1 MHKKLHTALHTISHP
16 VIAIGG
22 AIVISIVGVF
32 LALQTNS
39 VAPSGQ
45 YTTAALAPIE
55 ATGGSNSDLSF
66 QVSGQIAS
74 IPVSIGQQVS
84 NGSALVMLDRAALE
98 AQRAGAV
105 ANLEAA
111 QARLATLKAGTRPEQ
126 ISVNQTSAVQSR
138 EALLDVVRSAYIN
151 ADDAI
156 HNKVDQFFTNP
167 RLPLAELSF
176 TVSDYALKDTVQTE
190 RIALETALGTWGTQ
204 VNTPAFASSDPLAD
218 GTTAQSNLAEVSA
231 FLDNVATMLAETS
244 PSSNL
249 PLATLQNYQA
259 SINAAR
265 LNVSGSASAIT
276 NATTALQAAQGA
288 LTLAQAGAT
297 TNDIAAAQAAV
308 DGAQASLS
316 GIDVSLRQTT
326 IIAPITGTIT
336 ALNAHIGQTVSPG
349 QVLVSIESLGG
360 SKKDALVVPKSGVIE
375 DNGQTFVYV
384 KGDKGVPV
392 KTVVTIGLVSAD
404 GMAEI
409 TSGLSAGQEVLTF
422 GTSIK

>member
-1 MHKKLHTALHTISHP
+1 MHKKLHTTLHTISHP

-22 AIVISIVGVF
+22 AIIISIVGVVI
-32 LALQTNS
+32 ALQTNS
-39 VAPSGQ
+39 VTPSGQ
-45 YTTAALAPIE
+45 YTTAVLAPIE

-84 NGSALVMLDRAALE
+84 NGSALVVLDRAALE

-190 RIALETALGTWGTQ
+190 RIALETALGAWGTQ
-204 VNTPAFASSDPLAD
+204 VNTPAFASSDPLDD
-218 GTTAQSNLAEVSA
+218 GTIAQSNLAQVSA

-249 PLATLQNYQA
+249 PLATLQSYQA

-326 IIAPITGTIT
+326 ITAPITGTIT

-360 SKKDALVVPKSGVIE
+360 SKKDTLVVPKSGVIE

-409 TSGLSAGQEVLTF
+409 TSGLSTGQAVLTF